1 MTVTAATQT
10 GAWQAVC
17 RPEQLLPDTGVCALV
32 GGRQVAVFF
41 SKRLNRY
48 FAVDNYDPIGE
59 ANVLSRG
66 IIGSVGER
74 VCVAS
79 PLYKQHFDL
88 QTGECLEE
96 PDVRLRVYPVRL
108 QAGSIAVQV
117 SQAGD

>member
-1 MTVTAATQT
+1 MSVTATTQSR
-10 GAWQAVC
+10 AWQVVC
-17 RPEQLLPDTGVCALV
+17 QAEQMLPDTGVCALV
-32 GGRQVAVFF
+32 AGRQVAVFF

-96 PDVRLRVYPVRL
+96 PEVRIRVYPVRL
-108 QAGSIAVQV
+108 EAGAIAVQV
-117 SQAGD
+117 SAD